1 MMLEAH
7 NMKKNRF
14 LLRIIPGTT
23 LIMAGLLLSFLGY
36 DAFFLAIAGMVAI
49 GIVLLSR
56 WRAGDQ
62 PEKDE
67 RTNKLGA
74 FSLAYSYLV
83 SLILALVLFIAI
95 YLGLVDLD
103 AVIALQI
110 IIYIMTGSAIAFVLI
125 FSRRGDVGAL

>member
-1 MMLEAH
+1 MMLEAY
-7 NMKKNRF
+7 NMKKNKF

-23 LIMAGLLLSFLGY
+23 LIMAGLLHSFLGY

-49 GIVLLSR
+49 GVVLLRR

-83 SLILALVLFIAI
+83 SLIVAMVLFIAV
-95 YLGLVDLD
+95 YLEMVDLNTV
-103 AVIALQI
+103 AALQI
-110 IIYIMTGSAIAFVLI
+110 IIYVMTGSAIAFMLI
-125 FSRRGDVGAL
+125 FGRRGDVGVS

>member
-1 MMLEAH
+1 
-7 NMKKNRF
+7 MKKKGF

-23 LIMAGLLLSFLGY
+23 LIIAGLLLSVQGY

-49 GIVLLSR
+49 GVVLFRR

-74 FSLAYSYLV
+74 FSLANSYLV
-83 SLILALVLFIAI
+83 SLIVAMVLFIAV
-95 YLGLVDLD
+95 YLEMVDLNTV
-103 AVIALQI
+103 AALQI
-110 IIYIMTGSAIAFVLI
+110 IIYVMTGSAIAFMLI
-125 FSRRGDVGAL
+125 FGHRGDVGVS

>member
-1 MMLEAH
+1 MLEVY
-7 NMKKNRF
+7 NMKNRGF
-14 LLRIIPGTT
+14 LLRMIPGAA

-36 DAFFLAIAGMVAI
+36 DASFLTIGGIVAI
-49 GIVLLSR
+49 GVVLFLR

-83 SLILALVLFIAI
+83 SLILALALFIAV
-95 YLGLVDLD
+95 YLKIVDLNTID
-103 AVIALQI
+103 TLQI
-110 IIYIMTGSAIAFVLI
+110 IIYTMTASAIAFWLI
-125 FSRRGDVGAL
+125 FSRRGDIARI

>member
-1 MMLEAH
+1 MLEVY
-7 NMKKNRF
+7 NMKNRGF
-14 LLRIIPGTT
+14 LLRMIPGAA

-36 DAFFLAIAGMVAI
+36 DASFLTIGGIVAI
-49 GIVLLSR
+49 GVVLFRR

-83 SLILALVLFIAI
+83 SLILALALFIAV
-95 YLGLVDLD
+95 YLKIVDLNTID
-103 AVIALQI
+103 TLQI
-110 IIYIMTGSAIAFVLI
+110 IIYTMTASAIAFWLI
-125 FSRRGDVGAL
+125 FSRRGDIARI

>member
-1 MMLEAH
+1 
-7 NMKKNRF
+7 MKKNRF
-14 LLRIIPGTT
+14 LIRMIPGTT
-23 LIMAGLLLSFLGY
+23 LIMAGLLLSLLGY

-49 GIVLLSR
+49 GVVLLRR

-83 SLILALVLFIAI
+83 SLILALVLFITV
-95 YLGLVDLD
+95 YLGMVDLNTV
-103 AVIALQI
+103 AALQI
-110 IIYIMTGSAIAFVLI
+110 IIYIMTGSAIAFMLI
-125 FSRRGDVGAL
+125 FSRRADVGGS

>member
-1 MMLEAH
+1 MV
-7 NMKKNRF
+7 
-14 LLRIIPGTT
+14 
-23 LIMAGLLLSFLGY
+23 GLLLSFLGY

-49 GIVLLSR
+49 GVVLLRR

-83 SLILALVLFIAI
+83 SLILALVLFIAV
-95 YLGLVDLD
+95 YLGMVDLD
-103 AVIALQI
+103 AVTALQI
-110 IIYIMTGSAIAFVLI
+110 IIYVMTGSAIAFMLI
-125 FSRRGDVGAL
+125 LSRRGDVGGS

>member
-1 MMLEAH
+1 MMLEAD

-14 LLRIIPGTT
+14 LLRMIPGTT
-23 LIMAGLLLSFLGY
+23 LIMVGLLLSFLGY
-36 DAFFLAIAGMVAI
+36 DAFFLAIAGIVAI
-49 GIVLLSR
+49 GVVLLSR

-83 SLILALVLFIAI
+83 SLILALVMFIAV
-95 YLGLVDLD
+95 YLEMIDLD
-103 AVIALQI
+103 IVAALQI
-110 IIYIMTGSAIAFVLI
+110 IIYVMTGSAIAFMLI
-125 FSRRGDVGAL
+125 FSRRGDVGVS

>member
-1 MMLEAH
+1 M
-7 NMKKNRF
+7 
-14 LLRIIPGTT
+14 IPGTT
-23 LIMAGLLLSFLGY
+23 LIMAGLLLSLLGY

-49 GIVLLSR
+49 GVVLLRR

-67 RTNKLGA
+67 RTNKLDA

-83 SLILALVLFIAI
+83 SLILALVLFIAV
-95 YLGLVDLD
+95 YLGMVDLN

-110 IIYIMTGSAIAFVLI
+110 IIYVMTGSAIAFMVI
-125 FSRRGDVGAL
+125 FSRRGDVGGS